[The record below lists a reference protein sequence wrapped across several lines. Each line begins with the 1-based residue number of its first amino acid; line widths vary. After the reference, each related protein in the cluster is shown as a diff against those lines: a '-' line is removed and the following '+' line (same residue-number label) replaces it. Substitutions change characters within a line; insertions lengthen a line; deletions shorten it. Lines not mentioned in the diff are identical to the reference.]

1 MSFTS
6 RWVLLISAVLAFA
19 GCSQGES
26 RVDEGNRLGI
36 LHIGNGAE
44 PQSLDPQVATDV
56 SSGQI
61 MLAIHEGLVTL
72 NPETLEPEP
81 GIAESWTVSEDGT
94 TYTFKIRPDGR
105 WSNGEPITVDD
116 VYWSF
121 KRYLTP
127 ALGNPWSYMLFP
139 VVNAEPYA
147 SGKIDDF
154 SQVGFEVVDEN
165 TFQIQLRNPTP
176 YFLQLIAHSSSSIV
190 PRRVIESFGSPTAR
204 YSQWTRAGNLVGA
217 GPFVLET
224 WDISQPI
231 VVRKNPHYWG
241 ADQVDLNEIWFHPIE
256 NGATEE
262 RLFRAGQLHITGSIP
277 TDKIPVYEDSG
288 SPAFHSQPY
297 LGTYYYKI
305 NTTRPPF
312 DDVRVRLALAMTI
325 DREAI
330 NERVLQRTGS
340 PAYAFVPPGTLGY
353 EPPKTFGY
361 DPEKAR
367 ELLAEAGYPNGE
379 GFRQFELMYNT
390 SEGHRRIAVAIQQM
404 WNKELNLQ
412 VTLANQEWKVFLD
425 TMDNM
430 DFDIARAGWIGDY
443 VDPLTFLDLSTSAN
457 GNNNTGFSDP
467 VFDEMIYE
475 YVPAARTEE
484 ERLKR
489 FYEAEEYLMKRMPI
503 IPIYT
508 YESKYLMD
516 PSVKG
521 VYPNIRKLLNFR
533 YISLET
539 Q

>member
-1 MSFTS
+1 
-6 RWVLLISAVLAFA
+6 
-19 GCSQGES
+19 
-26 RVDEGNRLGI
+26 
-36 LHIGNGAE
+36 
-44 PQSLDPQVATDV
+44 
-56 SSGQI
+56 
-61 MLAIHEGLVTL
+61 
-72 NPETLEPEP
+72 
-81 GIAESWTVSEDGT
+81 
-94 TYTFKIRPDGR
+94 
-105 WSNGEPITVDD
+105 
-116 VYWSF
+116 
-121 KRYLTP
+121 
-127 ALGNPWSYMLFP
+127 
-139 VVNAEPYA
+139 
-147 SGKIDDF
+147 
-154 SQVGFEVVDEN
+154 
-165 TFQIQLRNPTP
+165 
-176 YFLQLIAHSSSSIV
+176 
-190 PRRVIESFGSPTAR
+190 
-204 YSQWTRAGNLVGA
+204 
-217 GPFVLET
+217 
-224 WDISQPI
+224 
-231 VVRKNPHYWG
+231 
-241 ADQVDLNEIWFHPIE
+241 
-256 NGATEE
+256 
-262 RLFRAGQLHITGSIP
+262 RAGQLNITGSIP

-288 SPAFHSQPY
+288 SPAFHSQAY

-330 NERVLQRTGS
+330 TERVLQRTGS

-361 DPEKAR
+361 NPEKAR
-367 ELLAEAGYPNGE
+367 ELLAEAGYPDGE
-379 GFRQFELMYNT
+379 GFRPFELMYNT

-457 GNNNTGFSDP
+457 GNNNTGFADP

>member
-1 MSFTS
+1 MSFIS
-6 RWVLLISAVLAFA
+6 RWILLISAVLAFA

-26 RVDEGNRLGI
+26 RVEEGNRLGV

-61 MLAIHEGLVTL
+61 MWAIHEGLVTL

-81 GIAESWTVSEDGT
+81 GIADSWHVSEDGT
-94 TYTFKIRPDGR
+94 TYTFKIRSDGR
-105 WSNGEPITVDD
+105 WSNGDPITVDD
-116 VYWSF
+116 VHWSF

-190 PRRVIESFGSPTAR
+190 PGKVIESFGSPTAR

-231 VVRKNPHYWG
+231 VVKRNPHYWG
-241 ADQVDLNEIWFHPIE
+241 SDQIELNEIWFHPIE

-288 SPAFHSQPY
+288 SPAFHSQAY

-330 NERVLQRTGS
+330 TERVLQRTGS

-353 EPPKTFGY
+353 E
-361 DPEKAR
+361 
-367 ELLAEAGYPNGE
+367 
-379 GFRQFELMYNT
+379 
-390 SEGHRRIAVAIQQM
+390 
-404 WNKELNLQ
+404 
-412 VTLANQEWKVFLD
+412 
-425 TMDNM
+425 
-430 DFDIARAGWIGDY
+430 
-443 VDPLTFLDLSTSAN
+443 
-457 GNNNTGFSDP
+457 
-467 VFDEMIYE
+467 
-475 YVPAARTEE
+475 
-484 ERLKR
+484 
-489 FYEAEEYLMKRMPI
+489 
-503 IPIYT
+503 
-508 YESKYLMD
+508 
-516 PSVKG
+516 
-521 VYPNIRKLLNFR
+521 
-533 YISLET
+533 
-539 Q
+539 